1 MPIDL
6 PFHPNAVRRLGA
18 RHSPAPAAVPR
29 LSQVAVL
36 AEIPVDEEVDHCAR
50 LDLTG
55 PDGQPDDLG
64 NNEAGCCVV
73 ASMFRAA
80 QIKRS
85 FAWHDTWKPTR
96 EQVLGV
102 YGRWGGWPAVDLG
115 LDTAAAHLRL
125 SREGIQLQEATERQ
139 SGLRDVP
146 LWVSLDP
153 HDPDELRLA
162 IKWFGAIELTFRL
175 PVSAQSRE
183 DWLDADVGGRDWG
196 LHRAPCGRYDRN
208 GLKPI
213 SWGKYYPVSPEFEQA
228 RLVAADAT
236 ISRIWLRTG
245 SKTPYDDTWED
256 LFRRRQWLDNT

>member
-1 MPIDL
+1 MPADL
-6 PFHPNAVRRLGA
+6 PFMHNLRRRLGA

-29 LSQVAVL
+29 LSRVAVL
-36 AEIPVDEEVDHCAR
+36 AGYPVPEEIDHCAR

-64 NNEAGCCVV
+64 NNTAGCCVV

-96 EQVLGV
+96 QQVMS
-102 YGRWGGWPAVDLG
+102 YYAKWGGWPSVDLG

-125 SREGIQLQEATERQ
+125 SREGIQLQEETDRQ
-139 SGLRDVP
+139 SGLKDVP
-146 LWVSLDP
+146 LWVALD
-153 HDPDELRLA
+153 HKDPDELRLA
-162 IKWFGAIELTFRL
+162 AKWFGAIELTFLL
-175 PVSAQSRE
+175 PLSAQSRLE
-183 DWLDADVGGRDWG
+183 WDDPDPGGPEWG
-196 LHRAPCGRYDRN
+196 LHRVPCGRYDRN
-208 GLKPI
+208 GLHTI
-213 SWGKYYPVSPEFEQA
+213 SWGQFYRVSPEFERA

-245 SKTPYDDTWED
+245 TKTPYDDTWED
-256 LFRRRQWLDNT
+256 LFARRDWLNNT